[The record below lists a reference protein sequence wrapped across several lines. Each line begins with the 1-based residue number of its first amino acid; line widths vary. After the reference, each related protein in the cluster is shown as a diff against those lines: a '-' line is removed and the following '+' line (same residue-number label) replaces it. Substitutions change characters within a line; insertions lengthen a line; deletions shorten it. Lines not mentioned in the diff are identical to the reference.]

1 MAKIKTKKEM
11 NLPQLIEYG
20 FKNNVT
26 NTWYR
31 ASNVEEYI
39 SEVFFDVTGLPQF
52 SSTVDRD
59 DIFAVEIE
67 EEITEVMEFHHTVER
82 FVSRYENKYRYSTHH
97 NKSIKDILNNRPPH
111 VETTHIY
118 AEVDNELML
127 IWKKGK
133 LVE

>member
-1 MAKIKTKKEM
+1 M
-11 NLPQLIEYG
+11 NLPELVEYG